1 MTRPESSIV
10 DPTAF
15 VDGHT
20 FSFQSQPYLRDLF
33 EAVASGRLPLVL
45 VLGAGVSMNASLP
58 SWRALITKMTAA
70 IDDEALRKMA
80 MRDTSDPMRKAEI
93 ILNLVKQG
101 NVNVQDHEVIRDALY
116 HKNAPVVPGQLA
128 NSLAQLIYTH
138 RSHVK
143 VMTTNFDDIIEK
155 ALYGYFEESR
165 VGAYSISQVEPWRE
179 WGRAAGNIGVMH
191 LHGLV
196 RQGQNPEVPI
206 ILTESQFLK
215 YGARVRAAI
224 SDAIDGACTI
234 FVGLSMS
241 DPNLIGPLYQSAG
254 STAPRFALVVPT
266 QEADA
271 SAEESARYAIG
282 SARYLEEKLAL
293 RPIFLKSY
301 SQLNQ
306 VISDLALASVEPD
319 RYLTNTDAPDSLTYG
334 SRLTRAL
341 NECYAAIGCSPTDW
355 VPSGKAGVAFNDRLF
370 KALSIDGGPFDVL
383 KRMSQLYRATKL
395 GGPDGENFGLSL
407 WLRTRDQLTAKES
420 YSLCMV
426 GTSAFTHREE
436 WSMRREIPI
445 SEDTPF
451 AAAQAVFQG
460 SRQVANVIPSPTS
473 RMWRG
478 VVAAPVLLV
487 ASGSDKSIN
496 GEPADILTIGAVT
509 LNSTHLVT
517 DVEDGEEPDPDEFS
531 IIKRLK
537 AAHYDELIASL
548 QKAAEFVLNLG

>member
-1 MTRPESSIV
+1 MTRPDSSIV
-10 DPTAF
+10 DPATF

-33 EAVASGRLPLVL
+33 EAVAGGRLPLVL

-58 SWRALITKMTAA
+58 SWRSLITKMAAA

-143 VMTTNFDDIIEK
+143 VLTTNFDDIVEK
-155 ALYGYFEESR
+155 ALYGYFDESR
-165 VGAYSISQVEPWRE
+165 VRAYSISQVEPWQE
-179 WGRAAGNIGVMH
+179 FGRTSGNIGVMH

-196 RQGQNPEVPI
+196 RQGKNPEVPI

-224 SDAIDGACTI
+224 SDVIDGACTI

-254 STAPRFALVVPT
+254 SGSPRFALVVPA
-266 QEADA
+266 QETDA
-271 SAEESARYAIG
+271 SVEESARYAIG
-282 SARYLEEKLAL
+282 SARYLEEKLNL

-306 VISDLALASVEPD
+306 AISDLALATVALD
-319 RYLTNTDAPDSLTYG
+319 RYLGSDDPADSLTYG
-334 SRLTRAL
+334 NRLNRAL
-341 NECYAAIGCSPTDW
+341 DDCYAAIGCSATDW
-355 VPSGKAGVAFNDRLF
+355 VPSGTAGADFNDRLYQ
-370 KALSIDGGPFDVL
+370 ALSIPGGPLDVL
-383 KRMSQLYRATKL
+383 RRMNQLYRSPRL

-407 WLRTRDQLTAKES
+407 WLRTRDRLSAKES

-436 WSMRREIPI
+436 WSMRRQIPI
-445 SEDTPF
+445 SADTPF
-451 AAAQAVFQG
+451 TAAQAVFQG
-460 SRQVANVIPSPTS
+460 SRQVANVAPSPTS
-473 RMWRG
+473 QLWRG
-478 VVAAPVLLV
+478 VVATPVLLV
-487 ASGSDKSIN
+487 GSGSDKNIN
-496 GEPADILTIGAVT
+496 GEPADILTIGAIT

-517 DVEDGEEPDPDEFS
+517 ELDDGDEPGPAEFS
-531 IIKRLK
+531 IVKRLK

-548 QKAAEFVLNLG
+548 QTAAEFVLNLA

>member
-1 MTRPESSIV
+1 MSDIV
-10 DPTAF
+10 DPTTF

-33 EAVASGRLPLVL
+33 EAVADGRLPLVL

-58 SWRALITKMTAA
+58 SWRSLITKMTAA
-70 IDDEALRKMA
+70 IDDDTLRKMA
-80 MRDTSDPMRKAEI
+80 VRDSSDPMRKAEI

-116 HKNAPVVPGQLA
+116 HKNSTVVPGQLA
-128 NSLAQLIYTH
+128 NSLARLIYTH

-143 VMTTNFDDIIEK
+143 VLTTNFDDIIEK
-155 ALYGYFEESR
+155 ALYGYFDESR
-165 VGAYSISQVEPWRE
+165 VGAYSISQVAPWQE
-179 WGRAAGNIGVMH
+179 WARAAGNIGVMH

-196 RQGQNPEVPI
+196 RQGQDPEEPI

-215 YGARVRAAI
+215 YGSRVRAAI

-254 STAPRFALVVPT
+254 STSPRFALVVPGL
-266 QEADA
+266 EGGV
-271 SAEESARYAIG
+271 SAEESARYAIS

-293 RPIFLKSY
+293 RPVFLKSY

-306 VISDLALASVEPD
+306 VISDLALASVEPA
-319 RYLTNTDAPDSLTYG
+319 RYLTRDESADSLAYG
-334 SRLTRAL
+334 NRLSRAL
-341 NECYAAIGCSPTDW
+341 DMCYSAIGCAADDW
-355 VPSGKAGVAFNDRLF
+355 VPSGRAGVAFNDRLYQ
-370 KALSIDGGPFDVL
+370 ALNAPGGPLHVL
-383 KRMSQLYRATKL
+383 KQLSRLYRNPEL
-395 GGPDGENFGLSL
+395 GGPGGENFGLSL
-407 WLRTRDQLTAKES
+407 WLRTRDRLTVRES

-426 GTSAFTHREE
+426 GTSAFTHREQ
-436 WSMRREIPI
+436 WSMRREVPV
-445 SEDTPF
+445 SADTPF
-451 AAAQAVFQG
+451 SAAQAVFQG
-460 SRQVANVIPSPTS
+460 SRQVANVVPSPS
-473 RMWRG
+473 SQIWRG

-487 ASGSDKSIN
+487 GTGSDKNIN
-496 GEPADILTIGAVT
+496 GDPADILTIGAIT

-517 DVEDGEEPDPDEFS
+517 DLDDGEEADPEDFS

-537 AAHYDELIASL
+537 AAHYDDLIDSL
-548 QKAAEFVLNLG
+548 QKAAEFVLDLA

>member
-1 MTRPESSIV
+1 MSNIV
-10 DPTAF
+10 DPSTF

-58 SWRALITKMTAA
+58 SWRSLITKMTRA
-70 IDDEALRKMA
+70 IDDEALRRMA
-80 MRDTSDPMRKAEI
+80 VRDSSDPMRKAEI

-116 HKNAPVVPGQLA
+116 HKNATVVPGQLA
-128 NSLAQLIYTH
+128 NSLARLIYTH

-143 VMTTNFDDIIEK
+143 VLTTNFDDIIEK
-155 ALYGYFEESR
+155 ALYGYFDVSR
-165 VGAYSISQVEPWRE
+165 VGSYSISQVDAWKE
-179 WGRAAGNIGVMH
+179 WGRTAGNIGVMH

-196 RQGQNPEVPI
+196 RQGQDPEEPI
-206 ILTESQFLK
+206 VLTESQFLK
-215 YGARVRAAI
+215 YGNRVRAAI

-241 DPNLIGPLYQSAG
+241 DPNLIGPLYQSAK
-254 STAPRFALVVPT
+254 STSPRFALVVPGL
-266 QEADA
+266 EAGA
-271 SAEESARYAIG
+271 SVEESARYAIG
-282 SARYLEEKLAL
+282 SARYLEEKLNL
-293 RPIFLKSY
+293 RPIFLRSY

-319 RYLTNTDAPDSLTYG
+319 RYLTDGSLVYG
-334 SRLTRAL
+334 ERLARAL
-341 NECYAAIGCSPTDW
+341 DMCYTAIGCGPNDW
-355 VPSGKAGVAFNDRLF
+355 VPFGKAGVAFNDRLYH
-370 KALSIDGGPFDVL
+370 ALNAPGGPLDVL
-383 KRMSQLYRATKL
+383 KRLSPLYRNTKL
-395 GGPDGENFGLSL
+395 GGPGGENFGLSL
-407 WLRTRDQLTAKES
+407 WLRTREGLATRES

-436 WSMRREIPI
+436 WSMRREVPI
-445 SEDTPF
+445 SADTPF
-451 AAAQAVFQG
+451 SAAQAIFQG
-460 SRQVANVIPSPTS
+460 SRQVSNVVPSPTS
-473 RMWRG
+473 QIWRG

-487 ASGSDKSIN
+487 ASGSDKNIN
-496 GEPADILTIGAVT
+496 GEPADILTIGAIT

-517 DVEDGEEPDPDEFS
+517 DLEDGSEPEPEDVS

-537 AAHYDELIASL
+537 AAHYDELINSL
-548 QKAAEFVLNLG
+548 QKAAEFVLNLA

>member
-1 MTRPESSIV
+1 
-10 DPTAF
+10 
-15 VDGHT
+15 
-20 FSFQSQPYLRDLF
+20 
-33 EAVASGRLPLVL
+33 
-45 VLGAGVSMNASLP
+45 MNASLP

-80 MRDTSDPMRKAEI
+80 MRDASDPMRKAEI

-116 HKNAPVVPGQLA
+116 RKNAPVVPGQLA

-138 RSHVK
+138 GSNVK
-143 VMTTNFDDIIEK
+143 VLTTNFDDIIEK
-155 ALYGYFEESR
+155 ALYGYFDESR
-165 VGAYSISQVEPWRE
+165 VGAYSISQVDSWRA
-179 WGRAAGNIGVMH
+179 WGETTGNIGVMH

-196 RQGQNPEVPI
+196 RQGQNPEIPI

-266 QEADA
+266 KKAGA

-282 SARYLEEKLAL
+282 SARYLEEKLNL
-293 RPIFLKSY
+293 RPIFLRSY

-306 VISDLALASVEPD
+306 VISDLALASVEPA
-319 RYLTNTDAPDSLTYG
+319 RYLTDGESPDSLVYG
-334 SRLTRAL
+334 DRLARAL
-341 NECYAAIGCSPTDW
+341 DTCYAAIGCAEEDR
-355 VPSGKAGVAFNDRLF
+355 VPMGRAGADFNERLYQ
-370 KALSIDGGPFDVL
+370 ALIIPGGPLDVL
-383 KRMSQLYRATKL
+383 KRMGLLYRTTKL

-407 WLRTRDQLTAKES
+407 WLRTRDRQVARES

-426 GTSAFTHREE
+426 GTSTFTHREE
-436 WSMRREIPI
+436 WSMRREVPI
-445 SEDTPF
+445 TSDTPF
-451 AAAQAVFQG
+451 AAAQAVYQG
-460 SRQVANVIPSPTS
+460 SRLVANVVPSPTS
-473 RMWRG
+473 QIWRG

-487 ASGSDKSIN
+487 ASGSDKNIN

-517 DVEDGEEPDPDEFS
+517 DLDDGDEADAEEFS

-537 AAHYDELIASL
+537 AMHYDDLIASL
-548 QKAAEFVLNLG
+548 QKAAEFVLNLA

>member
-10 DPTAF
+10 DPNTF

-33 EAVASGRLPLVL
+33 EAVADGRLPLVL

-58 SWRALITKMTAA
+58 SWRSLITKMTGA
-70 IDDEALRKMA
+70 IDDDALQRLA
-80 MRDTSDPMRKAEI
+80 FQDTSDPMRKAEI

-116 HKNAPVVPGQLA
+116 HKNATVVPGQLA
-128 NSLAQLIYTH
+128 NSLARLIYTH

-143 VMTTNFDDIIEK
+143 VLTTNFDDIIEK
-155 ALYGYFEESR
+155 ALYGYFDESR
-165 VGAYSISQVEPWRE
+165 VHAYSISQVEPWRE
-179 WGRAAGNIGVMH
+179 WARTSGNIGVMH

-196 RQGQNPEVPI
+196 RQGQDPEEPI

-241 DPNLIGPLYQSAG
+241 DPNLIGPLYESAG
-254 STAPRFALVVPT
+254 SSSPRFALVVPGK
-266 QEADA
+266 EPGA
-271 SAEESARYAIG
+271 SAAESARYAIG

-306 VISDLALASVEPD
+306 VISDLALASVEPG
-319 RYLTNTDAPDSLTYG
+319 RYLAGGAATDSLTYDQ
-334 SRLTRAL
+334 RLARAL
-341 NECYAAIGCSPTDW
+341 DTCYSAIGCAADDW
-355 VPSGKAGVAFNDRLF
+355 VPSGNAASDFNERLYQ
-370 KALSIDGGPFDVL
+370 ALNITGGPLDVL
-383 KRMSQLYRATKL
+383 RRMSRLYRHPNL

-407 WLRTRDQLTAKES
+407 WLRTRDRQATTES

-436 WSMRREIPI
+436 WSMRRQVPI
-445 SEDTPF
+445 SSDTPF
-451 AAAQAVFQG
+451 TAAQAVFLG
-460 SRQVANVIPSPTS
+460 SRQAANVIPSPTS
-473 RMWRG
+473 RLWRG
-478 VVAAPVLLV
+478 VLAAPVLLV
-487 ASGSDKSIN
+487 ASGSDKNIN
-496 GEPADILTIGAVT
+496 GEPADILTIGAIT

-517 DVEDGEEPDPDEFS
+517 GLDGEEEAGPEEFS

-537 AAHYDELIASL
+537 AVHYDELVGSL
-548 QKAAEFVLNLG
+548 QKAAEFVLNLA